1 MNLEDFNETEDMQV
15 IWTKGEEVVQVK
27 RALFTVDE
35 VARGIYGRYL
45 KRADEQ
51 IHFDFG
57 YAAGER
63 VPTLD
68 EIKETI
74 VKALKK
80 INKSGGVV
88 SKKNKKEI
96 DMYFNSFL
104 PKGSKQRI
112 FENKK

>member
-1 MNLEDFNETEDMQV
+1 L
-15 IWTKGEEVVQVK
+15 I
-27 RALFTVDE
+27 
-35 VARGIYGRYL
+35 
-45 KRADEQ
+45 
-51 IHFDFG
+51 
-57 YAAGER
+57 
-63 VPTLD
+63 
-68 EIKETI
+68 
-74 VKALKK
+74 KK